1 MFDEFSFGAWV
12 RRRRRTLDLT
22 QAELAKR
29 IGCATVTIQKIERD
43 ERRPS
48 LQIAELLAEQL
59 QLSAELRGAFL
70 HAARAE
76 TSVDRLSAA
85 ATTPPDHPPAAPTGG
100 LVTVVCCD
108 IPDAARMRDAAPQE
122 LETALARYAAI
133 VTAAIANHQGQILS
147 IQATVCQARFADPAQ
162 AIKAAITIQHA
173 MVAETWPQNESLTAR
188 IALHTGSVASA
199 DQAGGPARDHADRL
213 RDASHGGQIL
223 VSHVTAEL
231 VRDTLPQGVALQN
244 LGLFHFSH
252 AGAPEQLFQ
261 LVVPNLPQIFP
272 PPLALNVRLSNLPA
286 QLNRMI
292 DRIGEIDELTALLR
306 AGKRMVTITG
316 PGGVGKTRL
325 ALQLAIAHAADYP
338 DGVWFVDLSPVH
350 NPAQLA
356 IRVAHALGRT
366 APASGN
372 LEEQLLQW
380 LRYKHLLLVLD
391 NAEQALDC
399 AELLARWLRA
409 APYLTILVSSRV
421 PFRMTSEQEYPIA
434 PLLSPEPYTLTSL
447 AQVQAYDAVT
457 LFTTRAQEVNPHFTL
472 TNRNVAEVAEICW
485 QLDGLPLAIELA
497 AARMRIFSP
506 RQLLTQLRD
515 NGMLLNMRSNA
526 RDIPQRQQTLQA
538 TLMWSYNLL
547 NPAEQALLA
556 RISVFVSGWTFAAL
570 EAICADADARIGTE
584 TILNLLERLVEHSL
598 VQHVA
603 PDGPHPRFAL
613 LRSIREFAQ
622 QQLEARGET
631 DTIQRRHA
639 EFYIALANAARDA
652 YDRGNINAFAPIH
665 EDLDN
670 FRSAL
675 DWALDHDMLTPAVE
689 TVVRLGPFWS
699 SRMPVTL
706 EWLETVLARAEDLP
720 PALRAALLSLMSVL
734 SWELYRDPRHA
745 RKLGEASAALY
756 RELHDQ
762 HGLATAITGLAYI
775 SIALG
780 DLDSPQIQAYLDDS
794 MALRRALDDRAGI
807 AEILLIQG
815 RIATL
820 QSEFT
825 RAHELMK
832 EALALRRAE
841 GAPLGIAVA
850 LFYLGWLAY
859 HENDYPQMEA
869 ASRERLTIEQ
879 AMGNPQG
886 VADCHLWLGVAA
898 LWRGDTAHG
907 LALLESALAQ
917 LRMLNDPH
925 NLIHV
930 LDACAHSA
938 VTAGNLSVARQYQME
953 RLALL
958 DSLGYYHSAIWS
970 RIHLGAIALAEA
982 DAQAARAHLQAART
996 QLHEDHSPYGVTQLF
1011 SDLAPRSDDAAR
1023 ALYVETR
1030 AALALQEQRPEAA
1043 ARLAAAGAALRA
1055 AQRIP
1060 FYFPDE
1066 RDMLTATVA
1075 AARAALGATAFDA
1088 AWAAGAALPWD
1099 AESDEA
1105 AVGAAYDAPP
1115 RRE

>member
-1 MFDEFSFGAWV
+1 MSDEFSFGAWV

-22 QAELAKR
+22 QAELAQR

-59 QLSAELRGAFL
+59 QLAAELRSVFL
-70 HAARAE
+70 NAARAE
-76 TSVDRLSAA
+76 ISIDRLAA
-85 ATTPPDHPPAAPTGG
+85 AVHAPPASPLAAPTGG
-100 LVTVVCCD
+100 LATFVCCD
-108 IPDAARMRDAAPQE
+108 IPDTARMRAAAPQA
-122 LETALARYAAI
+122 LDTALARYAAI
-133 VTAAIANHQGQILS
+133 VAAAIANHQGQMLS
-147 IQATVCQARFADPAQ
+147 GETTACQARFADPAQ
-162 AIKAAITIQHA
+162 AVRAAIAIQHA
-173 MVAETWPQNESLTAR
+173 MATETWSLNEPLVAR
-188 IALHTGSVASA
+188 VALHTGSAATV
-199 DQAGGPARDHADRL
+199 DHGARL

-231 VRDTLPQGVALQN
+231 VRDTLPSGTALQN

-261 LVVPNLPQIFP
+261 LVVPNLPQTFP

-286 QLNRMI
+286 PLNRII
-292 DRIGEIDELTALLR
+292 DRIGEIDELTAMLR

-325 ALQLAIAHAADYP
+325 ALQLAMTHAADYP
-338 DGVWFVDLSPVH
+338 DGVWFVDLSPVQ

-366 APASGN
+366 ALASGN
-372 LEEQLLQW
+372 LDEQLLQW

-399 AELLARWLRA
+399 AELLARWLRT

-421 PFRMTSEQEYPIA
+421 PFRMTSEQEFPIA
-434 PLLSPEPYTLTSL
+434 PLLSPEPYKQTSL

-457 LFTTRAQEVNPHFTL
+457 LFTTRAQEVNPHFRL

-497 AARMRIFSP
+497 AARMRVFSP

-538 TLMWSYNLL
+538 TLMWSFNLL

-556 RISVFVSGWTFAAL
+556 RVSVFVSGWTFAAA
-570 EAICADADARIGTE
+570 ETICADDNARIGAE

-603 PDGPHPRFAL
+603 PDGPHPRFTL

-622 QQLEARGET
+622 QQLEERGET
-631 DTIQRRHA
+631 DIIRRRHA

-652 YDRGNINAFAPIH
+652 YDRGNINAFATIH

-670 FRSAL
+670 FRCAL
-675 DWALDHDMLTPAVE
+675 NWALDHGMLALAVE
-689 TVVRLGPFWS
+689 TAVRLGPFWS

-706 EWLETVLARAEDLP
+706 EWLDTVLNYTDELP
-720 PALRAALLSLMSVL
+720 KELRAHLLVLMSAL
-734 SWELYRDPRHA
+734 SWETFRNPQHA
-745 RKLGEASAALY
+745 RKLCEASVALY

-762 HGLATAITGLAYI
+762 AGLAGALASLAHTA
-775 SIALG
+775 IALG
-780 DLDSPQIQAYLDDS
+780 EADLPETNAYLS
-794 MALRRALDDRAGI
+794 ESLALRRALGDRAGI
-807 AEILLIQG
+807 AEVLYTQG
-815 RIATL
+815 RLATL
-820 QSEFT
+820 RGNYLQAREF
-825 RAHELMK
+825 MQ

-850 LFYLGWLAY
+850 LFFLGWLAY
-859 HENDYPQMEA
+859 HEADYAQMTVITM
-869 ASRERLTIEQ
+869 ERLAIEQ

-886 VADCHLWLGVAA
+886 IADCHLWLGVAA
-898 LWRGDTAHG
+898 LWRGDTTSA

-938 VTAGNLSVARQYQME
+938 VTAGNFSVARQYQLE
-953 RLALL
+953 RMALL

-970 RIHLGAIALAEA
+970 HIHLGAIALAQA
-982 DAQAARAHLQAART
+982 DARVARTHLQAART
-996 QLHEDHSPYGVTQLF
+996 QLYEDNALYGVTQLF
-1011 SDLAPRSDDAAR
+1011 SDLAPRSDDTAR
-1023 ALYVETR
+1023 VLYVETR

-1043 ARLAAAGAALRA
+1043 ARLVAAGAALRA

-1066 RDMLTATVA
+1066 RDMLMATVA
-1075 AARAALGATAFDA
+1075 AARAALGATAFDV

-1099 AESDEA
+1099 AEPDEA
-1105 AVGAAYDAPP
+1105 AVGAAYTEPT
-1115 RRE
+1115 ELQ